1 MELEELGFWMAAV
14 TDYNR
19 AVDEATSERR
29 GSTKQ

>member
-19 AVDEATSERR
+19 AVDEATSQCRD
-29 GSTKQ
+29 GTKQ

>member
-19 AVDEATSERR
+19 AADEATSEHRE
-29 GSTKQ
+29 STKQ